1 MKKPKQAPKTLRK
14 DVRAL
19 VETCPGA
26 LSRLAARRIT
36 QFLDRELAATG
47 ISSAQLALLAQ
58 IAAAEDDTLG
68 ALAERTGLEQSTL
81 SRNLRTLEQEGL
93 IEIAAV
99 ESDLRRRATWL
110 TETGARR
117 LEAALPLWRKAQ
129 AKLRREIPPALG
141 ARLAAAA
148 AALAQD

>member
-1 MKKPKQAPKTLRK
+1 MKHQDPKTLRR
-14 DVRAL
+14 DARTLAA
-19 VETCPGA
+19 TCPGA
-26 LSRLAARRIT
+26 QSRLVARRIT
-36 QFLDRELAATG
+36 QLLDRELAPTG
-47 ISSAQLALLAQ
+47 ISSTQLALMAQ

-81 SRNLRTLEQEGL
+81 SRNLRTLEAAGL

-99 ESDLRRRATWL
+99 ESDLRRRAVWL

-129 AKLRREIPPALG
+129 ARA
-141 ARLAAAA
+141 ARLFPSTLTRRLAEAGE
-148 AALAQD
+148 ALQD